1 MEARCHL
8 LTCPRIA
15 FVVDPCPAGRRI
27 GRESRGRRVDA
38 VTAERRRRNGHEQ
51 GLGLTT
57 WFVVHLERLEC
68 GHNGN
73 RPLRSERFS

>member
-38 VTAERRRRNGHEQ
+38 VTAERRRGTDMNKGW
-51 GLGLTT
+51 G
-57 WFVVHLERLEC
+57 
-68 GHNGN
+68 
-73 RPLRSERFS
+73 